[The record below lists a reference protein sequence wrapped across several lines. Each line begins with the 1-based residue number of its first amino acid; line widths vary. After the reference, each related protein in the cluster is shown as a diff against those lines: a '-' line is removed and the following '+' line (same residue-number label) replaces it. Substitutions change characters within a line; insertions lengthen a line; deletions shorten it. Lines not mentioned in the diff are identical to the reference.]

1 MARYS
6 QGDQWN
12 SISWFLIEK
21 SAMMQRPLLDM
32 FRNPKLLIWGNSHW
46 IVILPYGFSPRQ
58 VGLGIF
64 KGLLF
69 TGLPGKNAMEDASPP
84 PSPNGKGNSS
94 FPSERCLCGPTHS
107 ETHPLNYTKSW
118 NFFILVNQCCG
129 WFSFWGNGF
138 RVHWSMFIFLGDY
151 PSKRLGVAAVP
162 HRLPVAWK
170 ATRPRRLLFLL
181 LQPSCI
187 LLREVQDFC
196 VWSHAT
202 FRWKE
207 KNSS

>member
-1 MARYS
+1 MEFH
-6 QGDQWN
+6 
-12 SISWFLIEK
+12 FLIFDREISNDATTTIGYVQK
-21 SAMMQRPLLDM
+21 SQASHMGEQSL
-32 FRNPKLLIWGNSHW
+32 NSHPTLRLQPPSSW
-46 IVILPYGFSPRQ
+46 AGHLQRLTLHGAFPKILKINRAP
-58 VGLGIF
+58 IA
-64 KGLLF
+64 
-69 TGLPGKNAMEDASPP
+69 PGKNAMEDASPP

-196 VWSHAT
+196 V
-202 FRWKE
+202 
-207 KNSS
+207 